1 MSILEDCLMIDKKV
15 IVSLSDSEC
24 PENECDIV
32 LDSGFVRVIVGE
44 NKDNLVLPLD
54 FAVQIAKVI
63 LSLDG
68 FKDNQL

>member
-1 MSILEDCLMIDKKV
+1 MIDKKV

>member
-1 MSILEDCLMIDKKV
+1 MIDKKV

-32 LDSGFVRVIVGE
+32 LDSGFMKVNMGE
-44 NKDNLVLPLD
+44 NEDNLVLPLD

>member
-1 MSILEDCLMIDKKV
+1 MIDKKV

-24 PENECDIV
+24 PENECVIV
-32 LDSGFVRVIVGE
+32 LESGFVRVNRGGYE
-44 NKDNLVLPLD
+44 GNLVLPLD

-68 FKDNQL
+68 FKDNIGGCDD

>member
-1 MSILEDCLMIDKKV
+1 MPILEDCLMIDKKV

-32 LDSGFVRVIVGE
+32 LDSGFMKVNMGE
-44 NKDNLVLPLD
+44 NEDNLVLPLD